1 MSTLQK
7 IRPATSTTSGT
18 TTGNWT
24 DLFPADVGQQ
34 QSSTTFVRKLV
45 VVGVSQILYLRTEIP
60 EEAFESVDLDG
71 LPLKIIK
78 GSHEQSKKIC
88 TLLSNALNGVK
99 RKYVRP
105 KIRSLTQVST
115 SNISCF
121 RYLSE
126 MTVALY
132 TDRQH
137 PEEARETYTF
147 KFVYAPD
154 GEATLTIDAK
164 GDKSI
169 FGKEVCRAR
178 RQSYCKKAR

>member
-71 LPLKIIK
+71 LTLKIIK

-88 TLLSNALNGVK
+88 ALLSNALNGVK

-105 KIRSLTQVST
+105 KIRSLMYTSFHKQYLLYQVP
-115 SNISCF
+115 F
-121 RYLSE
+121 
-126 MTVALY
+126 
-132 TDRQH
+132 
-137 PEEARETYTF
+137 
-147 KFVYAPD
+147 
-154 GEATLTIDAK
+154 
-164 GDKSI
+164 
-169 FGKEVCRAR
+169 
-178 RQSYCKKAR
+178 

>member
-7 IRPATSTTSGT
+7 IRPAASTTSAT

-24 DLFPADVGQQ
+24 DFFPGEVGQQ

-45 VVGVSQILYLRTEIP
+45 AVGVSQILYLRTEIP

-71 LPLKIIK
+71 LPLKMIK
-78 GSHEQSKKIC
+78 GSHDQSKKIC
-88 TLLSNALNGVK
+88 ALLSNALNGVK

-105 KIRSLTQVST
+105 KIRSFSLVST
-115 SNISCF
+115 CNILCF

-126 MTVALY
+126 MTIALY

-137 PEEARETYTF
+137 PEEAHETYTF

-164 GDKSI
+164 GDKSL
-169 FGKEVCRAR
+169 FGKEVRAR
-178 RQSYCKKAR
+178 RQSY